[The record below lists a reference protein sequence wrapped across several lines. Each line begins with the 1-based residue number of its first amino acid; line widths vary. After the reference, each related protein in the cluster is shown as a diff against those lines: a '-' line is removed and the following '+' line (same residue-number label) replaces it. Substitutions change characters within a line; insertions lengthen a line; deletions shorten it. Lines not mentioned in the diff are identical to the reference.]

1 MGEIRLEEA
10 EVTSATIIQ
19 NAIDVLG
26 EEGGRVILPAMD
38 LVVDRGI
45 EMQFN
50 VSLVGQGG
58 ERCCTR
64 PLVASTRTVGLSQLR
79 HARRTLMYTEGLGR
93 VMTVTIRTTST
104 AVSLR
109 RSPGSRGLRAPGWV
123 SIKACT
129 ATRTRIRPGHC
140 LSHHLQAGR

>member
-1 MGEIRLEEA
+1 MGGSMGEIRLEEA

-45 EMQFN
+45 EMRSN

-58 ERCCTR
+58 E
-64 PLVASTRTVGLSQLR
+64 TVLHQ
-79 HARRTLMYTEGLGR
+79 
-93 VMTVTIRTTST
+93 
-104 AVSLR
+104 
-109 RSPGSRGLRAPGWV
+109 APG
-123 SIKACT
+123 
-129 ATRTRIRPGHC
+129 RIYP
-140 LSHHLQAGR
+140 LSGCHNCGMLDVP